1 MAGRAEE
8 GWATKPLNSWNE
20 EPRSDS
26 DAMEDVT
33 AAAAAI
39 VCAPAVL
46 QSYHPSVKSS
56 ASAPARNAMQLQP
69 ALALGAES
77 VGASPSSPALARRT
91 LPYPALPPCALWG
104 WGSPGSSSRS
114 NRRSR
119 AREHGDWERTS
130 QWNGW
135 RTRIANANFTWRYV
149 VEILRKI

>member
-1 MAGRAEE
+1 MNPLFGVKTSWTPASQTKGNRKRENCERIGGKEGLPWAADGMAGRAEE

-46 QSYHPSVKSS
+46 QSYHLSVKSS

-77 VGASPSSPALARRT
+77 VGCLPVVPSLSQAHSAL
-91 LPYPALPPCALWG
+91 
-104 WGSPGSSSRS
+104 SSTPSLCS
-114 NRRSR
+114 LGLGEPWIFLS
-119 AREHGDWERTS
+119 
-130 QWNGW
+130 
-135 RTRIANANFTWRYV
+135 
-149 VEILRKI
+149 L